1 MDTRAFPCN
10 MIVTDGR
17 NVCVVKDTCEG
28 CKYDKDFCAIHDMLG
43 ALHMFENWEKWDM
56 PTFRERLK
64 EGRKCKQIKEQEAE
78 T

>member
-1 MDTRAFPCN
+1 MDTRTFPCN

-28 CKYDKDFCAIHDMLG
+28 CKYDKDFCAIYDMLG

-64 EGRKCKQIKEQEAE
+64 ETENADSN
-78 T
+78 